1 MPSNDTSDRPVLT
14 LIAGAPCSG
23 RNRWRKAQADRL
35 PATVYGADAVGDPHA
50 VDEQGLANW
59 TRSSIVT
66 DALGNTDAGIRAWA
80 WRTLTNWMEEHLR
93 TGRSFGLRT
102 TLANDPLAEKAVT
115 AARAA
120 GYRVHCHFIGTGSA
134 QRNAGRTR
142 SDKADLANDTAA
154 LWHMAREQ
162 LAATAHQ
169 YDLIELIR
177 SENDD
182 QVTTHRFEGQTETF
196 VAEADQRHEAD
207 DALAAAIAKGGRR
220 LTDNPVADLD
230 RQITELQEQRRAF
243 VEELPVREERREQ
256 LAGKAL
262 MKAFRD
268 GNTAAASWLEL
279 IVETA
284 KQNDEAWLFEAEYLE
299 ADGYEQFETDGKKAW
314 KHGRNRRTCGSKT
327 TRRKNGK
334 AEQKPT
340 TATAEP
346 GTPPDSSTRDA
357 TPSVYRAMLHEEP
370 APPPE
375 LHALL
380 RYLAD
385 AFTAVD
391 RWLLED
397 NRNEHA
403 LRLDERIH
411 LKGAGIIDDEAA
423 GTGIPT
429 VTITHLPPDDR
440 PPATDTYRADQ
451 AKELLQDIATST
463 IERIDGRSVWR
474 TWTSAARA
482 AEEIRIALRG
492 HEGWYVH
499 VPLDSDGMP
508 YGVVASL
515 RQSEAEPDAESNV
528 EVPLNLHATVML
540 EHLCR
545 CVPKPE

>member
-1 MPSNDTSDRPVLT
+1 
-14 LIAGAPCSG
+14 
-23 RNRWRKAQADRL
+23 
-35 PATVYGADAVGDPHA
+35 
-50 VDEQGLANW
+50 
-59 TRSSIVT
+59 
-66 DALGNTDAGIRAWA
+66 
-80 WRTLTNWMEEHLR
+80 MEEHLR
-93 TGRSFGLRT
+93 AGRSFGLRT

-115 AARAA
+115 DARATD
-120 GYRVHCHFIGTGSA
+120 YRVHCHFIGTGSA
-134 QRNAGRTR
+134 HLNAGRART
-142 SDKADLANDTAA
+142 STTDIANDAAA
-154 LWHMAREQ
+154 LWHMARER
-162 LAATAHQ
+162 LAATADQ
-169 YDLIELIR
+169 YDVIELVH

-182 QVTTHRFEGQTETF
+182 QVTTHRFEGRTETF
-196 VAEADQRHEAD
+196 AAEADQRSDAD
-207 DALAAAIAKGGRR
+207 DALAAAITKGGRR
-220 LTDNPVADLD
+220 LNDNLVADLD

-279 IVETA
+279 IVEA
-284 KQNDEAWLFEAEYLE
+284 ANQSDEAWLFEPEYLE
-299 ADGYEQFETDGKKAW
+299 ADGYEQFETDGKTAW
-314 KHGRNRRTCGSKT
+314 KRSRNRRACGSKT
-327 TRRKNGK
+327 THRKDGK
-334 AEQKPT
+334 AEQKPA

-346 GTPPDSSTRDA
+346 GTPPDSSTKDA

-370 APPPE
+370 APPPK

-391 RWLLED
+391 RWLLEED
-397 NRNEHA
+397 RNEHA
-403 LRLDERIH
+403 LRLDERLH
-411 LKGAGIIDDEAA
+411 LKAANIVDDEAA

-451 AKELLQDIATST
+451 AKELLQDIASWT
-463 IERIDGRSVWR
+463 IERVDGRSVWR
-474 TWTSAARA
+474 TWTSAAQA

-508 YGVVASL
+508 YGIVASL

-528 EVPLNLHATVML
+528 EVPLNLEATVML
-540 EHLCR
+540 EQFCR
-545 CVPKPE
+545 CVRKPG

>member
-23 RNRWRKAQADRL
+23 RNRWRKTQADRL

-59 TRSSIVT
+59 TRSSMV
-66 DALGNTDAGIRAWA
+66 DALGSTDAGIRAWA
-80 WRTLTNWMEEHLR
+80 WRTLTGWMEEHLR

-120 GYRVHCHFIGTGSA
+120 GYRVHCHFISTGSA
-134 QRNAGRTR
+134 HINAGRARTGR
-142 SDKADLANDTAA
+142 TDIANDVAA
-154 LWHMAREQ
+154 LWHMAREE

-169 YDLIELIR
+169 YDVIELIR
-177 SENDD
+177 SENNE
-182 QVTTHRFEGQTETF
+182 QVTTHRFEGRTETF
-196 VAEADQRHEAD
+196 ATEADQRREAD
-207 DALAAAIAKGGRR
+207 DALATAITGSMTNRR
-220 LTDNPVADLD
+220 ND
-230 RQITELQEQRRAF
+230 
-243 VEELPVREERREQ
+243 
-256 LAGKAL
+256 GKA
-262 MKAFRD
+262 D
-268 GNTAAASWLEL
+268 
-279 IVETA
+279 
-284 KQNDEAWLFEAEYLE
+284 
-299 ADGYEQFETDGKKAW
+299 
-314 KHGRNRRTCGSKT
+314 SKP
-327 TRRKNGK
+327 
-334 AEQKPT
+334 A

-346 GTPPDSSTRDA
+346 DTPPDSSAKDA
-357 TPSVYRAMLHEEP
+357 TPVVYRAMLHEEP

-397 NRNEHA
+397 DRNEHA
-403 LRLDERIH
+403 LRLDERLH
-411 LKGAGIIDDEAA
+411 LKAADIVDDNDPA
-423 GTGIPT
+423 GTRVPT
-429 VTITHLPPDDR
+429 VTITHLPPDDK

-451 AKELLQDIATST
+451 AKELLQDIASWT

-474 TWTSAARA
+474 TWTSAARP

-515 RQSEAEPDAESNV
+515 RQSKAEPDAESNV

-545 CVPKPE
+545 CLPKPE